1 MLKQLKVKNF
11 ALIENAAIE
20 FENGFTV
27 ITGETGSGKSILL
40 GALHLILGERAD
52 YSVIRDRDQK
62 TIVEGEFI
70 LPKDR
75 LKALFEQYDLDYEEQ
90 TFIRRE
96 INAKGKSR
104 AFVNDTPV
112 QLAVLKDIAAALI
125 HIHSQHHTLEL
136 KNADFQRELLDFYGQ
151 LNERTQRFRKAFS
164 AWKKQVKRLEALKEK
179 QSSLT
184 LNEEFNAFQLEELY
198 SLELS
203 TKDYDRIEEELQ
215 RAEEFEDIKKG
226 LDMITGLVNE
236 EGGVTDQ
243 LHHINKAVNVK
254 DQRINELL
262 QRIASVR
269 IELDDIAATAADER
283 LSLDGEP
290 GSIETLAQE
299 LDAYNNALKKHARQ
313 SQEGL
318 LQLQNE
324 LENEANATEDL
335 DTEIEALTNEVV
347 QKENELRKEAEL
359 LSEQRQKAAKKIE
372 KEVALELAA
381 LKLPKAQIHFTFER
395 GSLTEFGQDKI
406 ALLFQPNQGVEAK
419 KVEKSASGGE
429 LSRLMLVI
437 QYLLSSKRALPTVI
451 FDEIDS
457 GVSGE
462 VANKIGHHLS
472 KMGSNMQ
479 LLAITHLPQV
489 ASKGSAHIKLFKTEV
504 KGKTQ
509 TYLNKLDEEE
519 RVEEIAQLMSGEKIN
534 AAALENAR
542 NLLKE
547 S

>member
-20 FENGFTV
+20 FENGFSV

-52 YSVIRDRDQK
+52 YSVIRDRNQK
-62 TIVEGEFI
+62 TIVEGEFL
-70 LPKDR
+70 LPEDR
-75 LKALFEQYDLDYEEQ
+75 LQSLFEKYDLDYEGQ
-90 TFIRRE
+90 TLIRRE

-112 QLAVLKDIAAALI
+112 QLVVLKDITASLI

-136 KNADFQRELLDFYGQ
+136 KNAIFQRELLDYYGQ
-151 LNERTQRFRKAFS
+151 LNERTHRYRAAFL
-164 AWKKQVKRLEALKEK
+164 AWKKRIKQLEELKEK

-184 LNEEFNAFQLEELY
+184 LNQEFNTFQLEELY
-198 SLELS
+198 SLELNS
-203 TKDYDRIEEELQ
+203 KNYRNIEEELQ
-215 RAEEFEDIKKG
+215 RAEEFEDIDQG
-226 LDMITGLVNE
+226 LDMIANLVNA

-243 LHHINKAVNVK
+243 LHQINKNVNVK
-254 DQRINELL
+254 DQRINDLL
-262 QRIASVR
+262 ERITSVR

-283 LSLDGEP
+283 LSLERES
-290 GSIETLAQE
+290 GSIETLAQD
-299 LDAYNNALKKHARQ
+299 LDAFNNVLKKHARQ
-313 SQEGL
+313 SQEEL
-318 LQLQNE
+318 VELQQE
-324 LENEANATEDL
+324 LESEATETEDL
-335 DTEIEALTNEVV
+335 DAQIDVLTQEVV
-347 QKENELRKEAEL
+347 DGEKELEKEAGQ
-359 LSEQRQKAAKKIE
+359 LSERRQKAAKKIE
-372 KEVALELAA
+372 KEVARELDA
-381 LKLPKAQIHFTFER
+381 LKLPKAQIRFTFER
-395 GSLTEFGQDKI
+395 GSLSEFGIDQI

-472 KMGSNMQ
+472 RMGSNMQ

-489 ASKGSAHIKLFKTEV
+489 ASKGNAHIKVYKKEV

-509 TYLNKLDEEE
+509 TYLRALDQEE

-547 S
+547 L